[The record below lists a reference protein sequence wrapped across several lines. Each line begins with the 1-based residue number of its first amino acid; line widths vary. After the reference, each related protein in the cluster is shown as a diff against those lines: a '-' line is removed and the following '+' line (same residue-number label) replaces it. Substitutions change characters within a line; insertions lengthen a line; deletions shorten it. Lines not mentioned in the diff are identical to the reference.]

1 MLSLLQHLFPP
12 PAPRPP
18 PSPDTL
24 AAAASLLHAAEE
36 ALALRVICA
45 APTQAAATLVLV
57 EQAERT
63 LRADHP
69 QSVLQRWLGA
79 VVEPHLGQPL
89 LVAHCAML
97 RVRPEPEPAHPLGS
111 VHTHTPGRLPLPSR
125 CFHRACTGAVAGRA
139 AGAAGGLPRCCTCA
153 SYIITTPEPPLRSGK
168 KTPETLKPPFP

>member
-45 APTQAAATLVLV
+45 APTQAAAALVLV

-97 RVRPEPEPAHPLGS
+97 RVRPEPEPCPSVGLRAHPHARTSPLALTLFPPS
-111 VHTHTPGRLPLPSR
+111 VYGRG
-125 CFHRACTGAVAGRA
+125 CRACCW
-139 AGAAGGLPRCCTCA
+139 RCRR
-153 SYIITTPEPPLRSGK
+153 TTTVLHMRFIHHYD
-168 KTPETLKPPFP
+168 T